1 MDKVVSASKTK
12 GIKLD
17 EKNSEIQYTRGRY
30 DQFQQSTCE
39 TG

>member
-1 MDKVVSASKTK
+1 MDEVVSDRKKISKMK
-12 GIKLD
+12 
-17 EKNSEIQYTRGRY
+17 EKIEIQYTRGRY